1 MKRIFERPIQ
11 ISSINREKSG
21 ISRPD
26 DFVIRFTPPLQ
37 LPEDMYHEIALNKV
51 NMTYSWYNITNE
63 YKNKTIKYSPDS
75 GSTWKKIIFAD
86 GNYDYDDLNNF
97 IKETL
102 DNNGDGHPNKK
113 KSNIEITFIRS
124 QLKVLIGLSAGFKLD
139 LRGSKFAELIGFQKK
154 LVDKEEIASK
164 LPNITNSIDVINL
177 NSDVIT
183 DSLVNGISSNTLKS
197 TEDLESSF
205 PFTYHPPINWL
216 FNPVSSNYIQIMNFY
231 LRDVLNRP
239 INLNGID
246 WYLELVLRS
255 TPKY

>member
-1 MKRIFERPIQ
+1 MKKIFERPIQ
-11 ISSINREKSG
+11 MSSINRERSG
-21 ISRPD
+21 ISGPD

-63 YKNKTIKYSPDS
+63 YKNNTIKYSPDS

-86 GNYDYDDLNNF
+86 GNYGYDDLNNF

-102 DNNGDGHPNKK
+102 DNNADGHPDKE

-124 QLKVLIGLSAGFKLD
+124 QLKVLIGLSAGFQLD
-139 LRGSKFAELIGFQKK
+139 FRGSKFAELIGFEKK
-154 LVDKEEIASK
+154 LVDKEEIGLK

-183 DSLVNGISSNTLKS
+183 DSLVDGIYQVILLQLFQQKIW
-197 TEDLESSF
+197 EA
-205 PFTYHPPINWL
+205 PFHLHNILQLIGCSIL
-216 FNPVSSNYIQIMNFY
+216 FHQIIYKVWVFTWEMFW
-231 LRDVLNRP
+231 
-239 INLNGID
+239 ID
-246 WYLELVLRS
+246 Q
-255 TPKY
+255 